1 MKILSFVV
9 CRGESNNPMMKSLRS
24 VALVAIVLVGGSYS
38 YACSCADP
46 SIRQKFRSSGLVF
59 VGTVTDF
66 ERAPKNDKEFVYS
79 VRLHVERQ
87 WKGTRQKEISVL
99 WAWDIPHMCNDL
111 PLIKGERYL
120 IYTSREDGAYAVYP
134 DCGTNYFAKYQSEE
148 IATLNRR
155 WFRFGA
161 RLFPYPR
168 L

>member
-1 MKILSFVV
+1 
-9 CRGESNNPMMKSLRS
+9 MMKLMRS
-24 VALVAIVLVGGSYS
+24 AALVAVVLVGGYHS

-59 VGTVTDF
+59 VGTVIDF
-66 ERAPKNDKEFVYS
+66 KDAPQNDKTFLYS
-79 VRLHVERQ
+79 VTLHVERQ

-99 WAWDIPHMCNDL
+99 WAWDNPGMCNDL
-111 PLIKGERYL
+111 PLIKGEHYL
-120 IYTSREDGAYAVYP
+120 IYTSREDGAYGVYP
-134 DCGTNYFAKYQSEE
+134 DCGTNYFAKYHADE
-148 IATLNRR
+148 IAKLNGF